1 MFDNGDEVSMKIA
14 VGTTDGLALCDH
26 LARSSAFV
34 VLEIQDRQVASKTV
48 RERGTDACGNHKSFV
63 DILEG
68 CSAVL
73 CGGIGQGAADALA
86 AHGIEPIVAAGK
98 HTVDEAV
105 DLYLAGRLLTTDGRV
120 CLCH

>member
-1 MFDNGDEVSMKIA
+1 MEMRRSVTIA
-14 VGTTDGLALCDH
+14 VGTSDGVAVCEH

-34 VLEIQDRQVASKTV
+34 VLEVRDGQVASRTV
-48 RERGTDACGNHKSFV
+48 RERGTDACGNHRSFV
-63 DILEG
+63 ELLEG

-86 AHGIEPIVAAGK
+86 AHGIAPVVTAAQ
-98 HTVDEAV
+98 HTIEEAV
-105 DLYLAGRLLTTDGRV
+105 ALYLSGQLVTSNGRV

>member
-1 MFDNGDEVSMKIA
+1 MKIA

-34 VLEIQDRQVASKTV
+34 VLEIQDGQVASKTV

-63 DILEG
+63 EILEG
-68 CSAVL
+68 CTAVL
-73 CGGIGQGAADALA
+73 CGGIGQGAVDALA
-86 AHGIEPIVAAGK
+86 AHGIEPVVAAGK

-105 DLYLAGRLLTTDGRV
+105 DLYLTGRLLTTDGRV

>member
-1 MFDNGDEVSMKIA
+1 MKIA

-34 VLEIQDRQVASKTV
+34 VLEIQDGQVASKTV
-48 RERGTDACGNHKSFV
+48 RERGTDACGNHQSFV
-63 DILEG
+63 EILEG
-68 CSAVL
+68 CTAVL
-73 CGGIGQGAADALA
+73 CGGIGQGAVDALA
-86 AHGIEPIVAAGK
+86 AHGIEPVVAAGK